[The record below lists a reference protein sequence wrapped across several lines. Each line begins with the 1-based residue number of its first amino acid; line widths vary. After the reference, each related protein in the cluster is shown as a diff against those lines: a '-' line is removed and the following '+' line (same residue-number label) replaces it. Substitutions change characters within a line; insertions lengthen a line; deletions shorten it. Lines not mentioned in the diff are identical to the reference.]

1 MALRTPTLVVAL
13 TVALAATPVAGAV
26 TRTHRSVESFVG
38 VAHSPAEADRRARAM
53 LDRTY
58 LLGAV
63 RVDPPVA
70 YRANHPHHYEVQD
83 ERWLSV
89 NGTPA
94 DVTGQMLNHPPAGF
108 AVTPASELTISPTA
122 AATELRPVG
131 QGASLMH
138 VLDVSATTAGV
149 GRVLVLV
156 QAVVAWVPA
165 RTAAETIGADVQ
177 SGLLASGFGGPDGAV
192 LRQLTTAEV
201 RRLAA
206 TLNASPTASP
216 YSGNACLEGL
226 LGLAILT
233 VPYGKGQ
240 AVYQMDIGACGQ
252 VQVQVN
258 GVTQPNLAGGAA
270 LSSQIADLLG
280 TTPAGT

>member
-1 MALRTPTLVVAL
+1 MAPLTPTVVVAL
-13 TVALAATPVAGAV
+13 TAVLAATSVVGAI

-38 VAHSPAEADRRARAM
+38 VAHSAADADRRARAM

-63 RVDPPVA
+63 RVEPPVA
-70 YRANHPHHYEVQD
+70 YRADHPHQYEVQD

-89 NGTPA
+89 SGTPA
-94 DVTGQMLNHPPAGF
+94 DVTGQLLNHPPAGF
-108 AVTPASELTISPTA
+108 VVAPASELTISPTA
-122 AATELRPVG
+122 AATEVRPIG

-138 VLDVSATTAGV
+138 VLNVSATTAGV

-156 QAVVAWVPA
+156 LVVVAWVPA
-165 RTAAETIGADVQ
+165 RTAAETISTDVQ
-177 SGLLASGFGGPDGAV
+177 SGRLASGFGGPDGAV
-192 LRQLTTAEV
+192 VRPVTTAEA

-206 TLNASPTASP
+206 TLNASPTGSP
-216 YSGNACLEGL
+216 YSGNAWPEGNV
-226 LGLAILT
+226 GLAILT

-258 GVTQPNLAGGAA
+258 GVTQPNLTGGAA